1 MKPVFVYLFLF
12 LASAA
17 NVSAQTSTSTML
29 TRQQLRDSLAVA
41 SEQLS
46 YHPDSLDLRLR
57 KAGWNLQLEQW
68 QYAHDEYDYVLRREP
83 YNLAA
88 LFYRAF
94 VNEKQQRYKFAR
106 LDYENLLS
114 IVPDHF

>member
-46 YHPDSLDLRLR
+46 YHPDSLDLRLSNGSMR
-57 KAGWNLQLEQW
+57 TMNTTMC
-68 QYAHDEYDYVLRREP
+68 
-83 YNLAA
+83 
-88 LFYRAF
+88 
-94 VNEKQQRYKFAR
+94 
-106 LDYENLLS
+106 
-114 IVPDHF
+114 

>member
-1 MKPVFVYLFLF
+1 MMKPVFVYLFLF

-46 YHPDSLDLRLR
+46 YHPDSLD
-57 KAGWNLQLEQW
+57 
-68 QYAHDEYDYVLRREP
+68 
-83 YNLAA
+83 
-88 LFYRAF
+88 
-94 VNEKQQRYKFAR
+94 
-106 LDYENLLS
+106 
-114 IVPDHF
+114 

>member
-57 KAGWNLQLEQW
+57 KAGWNLRTFCLICCTK
-68 QYAHDEYDYVLRREP
+68 HF
-83 YNLAA
+83 
-88 LFYRAF
+88 LFF
-94 VNEKQQRYKFAR
+94 
-106 LDYENLLS
+106 
-114 IVPDHF
+114 